1 MRKDEEQHNHERDPA
16 IADAMRAV
24 TPRSAA
30 GDARLAQLQ
39 ARILR
44 RAAPRVQARARWRR
58 GGTGVDY
65 AASWA
70 RAAVPLGVAAGIAAA
85 VMVSRSAV
93 PEMVADAS
101 SLGYEPGALFRAAVG
116 EIGSGQLLELSDVP
130 STADVVVDR
139 VVPQ

>member
-1 MRKDEEQHNHERDPA
+1 MRKDEDHETHERDPA
-16 IADAMRAV
+16 IAGAMRASIPMSV
-24 TPRSAA
+24 AD
-30 GDARLAQLQ
+30 DARLAQLH
-39 ARILR
+39 ARIMR
-44 RAAPRVQARARWRR
+44 RAAPRLRARTRWRN
-58 GGTGVDY
+58 GGTWVDH

-85 VMVSRSAV
+85 VMLSRTAA
-93 PEMVADAS
+93 PEMVAEAS
-101 SLGYEPGALFRAAVG
+101 VGYEPGALFRAAVG